1 MFRNSKT
8 DFLKKT
14 EIKINQELSKEMSN
28 DLKTLSKKKKIGIA
42 WKSKREFLGEGKSI
56 DIETFLPILELN
68 THFDFINLQYGE
80 VDEDLDKL
88 NKYNIKLKTLKIDL
102 FNDFEKIA
110 ALLKNIDLFI
120 TVSNSTAHLAG
131 ALNVPTW
138 LIKPRTFALFHY
150 WNQPSSRCPWYP
162 SIRLIEQDVNNHDLF
177 ERLKEEVIKFLN

>member
-1 MFRNSKT
+1 MI
-8 DFLKKT
+8 LKYYL
-14 EIKINQELSKEMSN
+14 I
-28 DLKTLSKKKKIGIA
+28 KKKIGIA

-56 DIETFLPILELN
+56 DIESFLPILKLN

-80 VDEDLDKL
+80 VDEDLNKLDKH
-88 NKYNIKLKTLKIDL
+88 NIKLNTLKIDL

-131 ALNVPTW
+131 ALNIPTW

-150 WNQPSSRCPWYP
+150 WNQPSS
-162 SIRLIEQDVNNHDLF
+162 SLSMVS
-177 ERLKEEVIKFLN
+177 